1 MPPLTPLELALTAT
15 TVALA
20 GALAW
25 VLVVL
30 RRDRLALG
38 LARAARASAVDAQH
52 RTAELAVAAERI
64 RIVREMHDV
73 LAHSLAIMIAQAD
86 GGSYVV
92 ADRAAAQR
100 AFRTIAETGRGA
112 LADTRRVLGVLR
124 HGQAEAPALTPV
136 PDDASLDTLV
146 ARALDAGLTVSIIR
160 IGRPQP
166 LPAGSRMALYRICQE
181 ALTNVLKHG
190 GEGARAIVSENW
202 TDGGVVLTVTD
213 EGGRGAG
220 GPLTE
225 DPLGGYGLGL
235 IGMRERAELV
245 GGTFKA
251 TPTETGFQVRA
262 TLPLTTPDEGE
273 DDD

>member
-1 MPPLTPLELALTAT
+1 
-15 TVALA
+15 
-20 GALAW
+20 
-25 VLVVL
+25 
-30 RRDRLALG
+30 
-38 LARAARASAVDAQH
+38 
-52 RTAELAVAAERI
+52 
-64 RIVREMHDV
+64 
-73 LAHSLAIMIAQAD
+73 
-86 GGSYVV
+86 
-92 ADRAAAQR
+92 
-100 AFRTIAETGRGA
+100 
-112 LADTRRVLGVLR
+112 
-124 HGQAEAPALTPV
+124 
-136 PDDASLDTLV
+136 
-146 ARALDAGLTVSIIR
+146 
-160 IGRPQP
+160 
-166 LPAGSRMALYRICQE
+166 MALYRICQE